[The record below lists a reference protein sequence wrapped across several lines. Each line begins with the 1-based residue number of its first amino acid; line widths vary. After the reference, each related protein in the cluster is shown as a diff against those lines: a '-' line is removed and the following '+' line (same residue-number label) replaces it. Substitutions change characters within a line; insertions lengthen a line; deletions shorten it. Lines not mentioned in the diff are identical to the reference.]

1 MKKQGLK
8 YDVVVITIAPN
19 YGNSAGKVATVGY
32 VSAFTVFY
40 DMKAKCRLW
49 IEDRMWFEQD

>member
-19 YGNSAGKVATVGY
+19 YGNSAGKIFLMSQRTLLDWHQKLV
-32 VSAFTVFY
+32 VSGN
-40 DMKAKCRLW
+40 KS
-49 IEDRMWFEQD
+49 

>member
-19 YGNSAGKVATVGY
+19 YGNSAGVTSVP
-32 VSAFTVFY
+32 SLCST
-40 DMKAKCRLW
+40 
-49 IEDRMWFEQD
+49 I